1 VKREGKRGGVGGLRT
16 GDGGGWETEGGRRV
30 GEGLLGRVRV
40 TGVYGYLLALRA
52 S

>member
-1 VKREGKRGGVGGLRT
+1 VGDLRT

-40 TGVYGYLLALRA
+40 TGVDGYLLALRA